1 MSHAGKNGKRGER
14 EKKEVSQQRTEEFRR
29 AAVQKFQ
36 SRGSRSVE
44 EVARVLGVSSG
55 SLYQW
60 SKRYGR
66 AGVVKHNRRPR
77 DRSAQEKLRAV
88 IEFEGLQGEK
98 QGEYLRREG
107 LQSEHIAGW
116 KKSMEAGLEGGGG
129 LTAAN
134 RSEWAADQKKI
145 KELERDI
152 SRKDRALAETTA
164 LLVLK
169 KKADLI
175 WGSGENE

>member
-1 MSHAGKNGKRGER
+1 
-14 EKKEVSQQRTEEFRR
+14 
-29 AAVQKFQ
+29 
-36 SRGSRSVE
+36 VE
-44 EVARVLGVSSG
+44 EVARMLGVSSW

-60 SKRYGR
+60 SKRYGNVE
-66 AGVVKHNRRPR
+66 GMKNNRRPAE
-77 DRSAQEKLRAV
+77 RSVREKLQAV

-107 LQSEHIAGW
+107 LHSEHIAAW
-116 KKSMEAGLEGGGG
+116 KKRMEVGLEGGGSLSVAG
-129 LTAAN
+129 RTE
-134 RSEWAADQKKI
+134 RAADKKKI
-145 KELERDI
+145 KELEKELH
-152 SRKDRALAETTA
+152 RKDRALAETTA

>member
-1 MSHAGKNGKRGER
+1 M
-14 EKKEVSQQRTEEFRR
+14 SQQRTEEFRR
-29 AAVQKFQ
+29 AAVEKLQ

-44 EVARVLGVSSG
+44 EVARVLGVSSW

-66 AGVVKHNRRPR
+66 AEVMKHNRRPA
-77 DRSAQEKLRAV
+77 DRSVQEKLRAV
-88 IEFEGLQGEK
+88 IEFEGLEGEK

-107 LQSEHIAGW
+107 LHSEHIAGW
-116 KKSMEAGLEGGGG
+116 KKSMEAGLESGGGS
-129 LTAAN
+129 LTAVN
-134 RSEWAADQKKI
+134 RSQWAADKKKI
-145 KELERDI
+145 KELERDLH
-152 SRKDRALAETTA
+152 RKDRALAETTA

-175 WGSGENE
+175 WGNGENE

>member
-1 MSHAGKNGKRGER
+1 MSRAGKLGSGAR
-14 EKKEVSQQRTEEFRR
+14 EKQKRMSQQRTEEFRK
-29 AAVQKFQ
+29 AAVEKFQ

-44 EVARVLGVSSG
+44 EVARVLGVSSW

-66 AGVVKHNRRPR
+66 ADGMKHNRRPG
-77 DRSAQEKLRAV
+77 DRSISEKLKAV
-88 IEFEGLQGEK
+88 MEFEGLPGEK

-129 LTAAN
+129 LTAVN
-134 RSEWAADQKKI
+134 RSEWAADKKKI
-145 KELERDI
+145 KELERDLH
-152 SRKDRALAETTA
+152 RKDRALAETTA

-169 KKADLI
+169 KKADWI

>member
-1 MSHAGKNGKRGER
+1 MSHEATTESGAR
-14 EKKEVSQQRTEEFRR
+14 EKEKRVGQQRTEEFKR
-29 AAVQKFQ
+29 AAVEKFH
-36 SRGSRSVE
+36 SRGSRTVE
-44 EVARVLGVSSG
+44 EVARVLGVSRW

-66 AGVVKHNRRPR
+66 VGVMKHNRRPG
-77 DRSAQEKLRAV
+77 DRSVGEKLKAV
-88 IEFEGLQGEK
+88 IEFEGLQDEK

-129 LTAAN
+129 LTAGM
-134 RSEWAADQKKI
+134 RSEWAADKKKI
-145 KELERDI
+145 KELERDLA
-152 SRKDRALAETTA
+152 RKDRALAETTA

>member
-1 MSHAGKNGKRGER
+1 MSRSGTMGSGAR
-14 EKKEVSQQRTEEFRR
+14 EKRERMSQQRTEEFRK
-29 AAVQKFQ
+29 AAVEKFQ
-36 SRGSRSVE
+36 SRGSRSVK
-44 EVARVLGVSSG
+44 EVARVLGVSSW

-60 SKRYGR
+60 SKRYDS
-66 AGVVKHNRRPR
+66 AEAMKHSRRPG
-77 DRSAQEKLRAV
+77 DRSVSEKLKAV
-88 IEFEGLQGEK
+88 IEFEGLPGEK

-129 LTAAN
+129 LTAVN
-134 RSEWAADQKKI
+134 RSEWAADKKKI
-145 KELERDI
+145 KELERDLH
-152 SRKDRALAETTA
+152 RKDRALAESTA

-175 WGSGENE
+175 WGNGENE

>member
-1 MSHAGKNGKRGER
+1 M
-14 EKKEVSQQRTEEFRR
+14 
-29 AAVQKFQ
+29 
-36 SRGSRSVE
+36 E
-44 EVARVLGVSSG
+44 EVARVLGVSRW

-66 AGVVKHNRRPR
+66 VGAMKHNRRPG
-77 DRSAQEKLRAV
+77 DRSVGEKLKAV
-88 IEFEGLQGEK
+88 IEFEGLQDEK

-129 LTAAN
+129 LTAGM
-134 RSEWAADQKKI
+134 RSEWAADKKKI
-145 KELERDI
+145 KELERDLQ
-152 SRKDRALAETTA
+152 RKDRALAETTA

>member
-1 MSHAGKNGKRGER
+1 M
-14 EKKEVSQQRTEEFRR
+14 SQQRTEEFRK
-29 AAVQKFQ
+29 AAVEKFQ

-44 EVARVLGVSSG
+44 EVARVLGVSSW

-66 AGVVKHNRRPR
+66 ADGMKHNRRPG
-77 DRSAQEKLRAV
+77 DRSVSEKLKAV
-88 IEFEGLQGEK
+88 MEFEGLPGER

-116 KKSMEAGLEGGGG
+116 KKSMEAGLEGGVG
-129 LTAAN
+129 LTAVN
-134 RSEWAADQKKI
+134 RSEWAADKKMI
-145 KELERDI
+145 KELERDLH
-152 SRKDRALAETTA
+152 RKDRALAETTA

>member
-1 MSHAGKNGKRGER
+1 MGSGARERKR
-14 EKKEVSQQRTEEFRR
+14 KVSQQRTEEFRR
-29 AAVQKFQ
+29 AAVEKFH
-36 SRGSRSVE
+36 SRGARSVE
-44 EVARVLGVSSG
+44 EVARVVGVSSW

-66 AGVVKHNRRPR
+66 AGVMKQNRRPG
-77 DRSAQEKLRAV
+77 DRSGAEKLKAV
-88 IEFEGLQGEK
+88 IEFEGLESEE

-134 RSEWAADQKKI
+134 RSEWAADKKKI
-145 KELERDI
+145 KELERDLH
-152 SRKDRALAETTA
+152 RKDRALAETTA

-169 KKADLI
+169 KKAELI

>member
-1 MSHAGKNGKRGER
+1 M
-14 EKKEVSQQRTEEFRR
+14 SQQRTEEFRR
-29 AAVQKFQ
+29 AAVAKFQ

-44 EVARVLGVSSG
+44 EVAGVLGVSSW

-66 AGVVKHNRRPR
+66 AEGMRHSRRPA
-77 DRSAQEKLRAV
+77 DRSVGEKLKAV
-88 IEFEGLQGEK
+88 MEFEGLEGEK

-116 KKSMEAGLEGGGG
+116 KKSMEAGLESGGGS

-134 RSEWAADQKKI
+134 RSEWAADKKKI
-145 KELERDI
+145 KELERDLH
-152 SRKDRALAETTA
+152 RKDRALAESTA

-175 WGSGENE
+175 WGGGEEQ

>member
-1 MSHAGKNGKRGER
+1 
-14 EKKEVSQQRTEEFRR
+14 VSQQRTEGFRR
-29 AAVQKFQ
+29 AAVEKFQ

-44 EVARVLGVSSG
+44 EVARVLGVSSW

-60 SKRYGR
+60 SKRYGNR
-66 AGVVKHNRRPR
+66 NGMKKNRRPG
-77 DRSAQEKLRAV
+77 DRSAQEKLKAV
-88 IEFEGLQGEK
+88 IEYEGLEGDK

-107 LQSEHIAGW
+107 LHCDDIAAW
-116 KKSMEAGLEGGGG
+116 KKSMEGGLEGGGG
-129 LTAAN
+129 LTAAS
-134 RSEWAADQKKI
+134 RTERAQDKQKI
-145 KELERDI
+145 KELERELR
-152 SRKDRALAETTA
+152 RKDKALAETAA